1 MNFLKRYK
9 KLFLVIL
16 FILIIILFATL
27 LWRTFFVPL
36 TPQIS
41 TPEETLGTIGGLPE
55 AGIGDF
61 DTTDGQDPQQ
71 LSGESDYPEEQTP
84 EAGLE
89 DREPSSVANGSLTQ
103 ITSISGSATI
113 GATISKNGDN
123 VQYYDP
129 HTGLFHRIDSQGNV
143 YALSDRVFHSV
154 ENVSWSPDKEKAILE
169 YPDGSNIIY
178 DFETQT
184 QVTLP
189 KHWEDF
195 GFSPQ
200 SDQVV
205 AKSLGLDPENR
216 YLITSGVDGSTI
228 KAIEYIGNN
237 DDTVYPTWSPN
248 NQVAAIYTEGLD
260 FDRQEMF
267 FIGFNGENFKSA
279 TIEGRGLQ
287 AQWSED
293 GDRLLYS
300 VYNSHSNLMPQLWIV
315 NSQGDDIGANR
326 TNLNVQTWA
335 DKCNFSNDRYIY
347 CAVPE
352 DLPEGSGLF
361 PELALRTKD
370 NLYKIDSYTGTKTLI
385 AIPNGYYNISN
396 LIITDDESELY
407 FTDEGD
413 QEVYQI
419 KLK

>member
-1 MNFLKRYK
+1 
-9 KLFLVIL
+9 
-16 FILIIILFATL
+16 
-27 LWRTFFVPL
+27 
-36 TPQIS
+36 
-41 TPEETLGTIGGLPE
+41 
-55 AGIGDF
+55 
-61 DTTDGQDPQQ
+61 
-71 LSGESDYPEEQTP
+71 
-84 EAGLE
+84 
-89 DREPSSVANGSLTQ
+89 
-103 ITSISGSATI
+103 
-113 GATISKNGDN
+113 
-123 VQYYDP
+123 
-129 HTGLFHRIDSQGNV
+129 
-143 YALSDRVFHSV
+143 
-154 ENVSWSPDKEKAILE
+154 
-169 YPDGSNIIY
+169 
-178 DFETQT
+178 
-184 QVTLP
+184 
-189 KHWEDF
+189 
-195 GFSPQ
+195 
-200 SDQVV
+200 
-205 AKSLGLDPENR
+205 
-216 YLITSGVDGSTI
+216 
-228 KAIEYIGNN
+228 
-237 DDTVYPTWSPN
+237 
-248 NQVAAIYTEGLD
+248 
-260 FDRQEMF
+260 MF